1 LRFADFLSALLSA
14 TVVLIM
20 ALSHLIDLASE
31 RVGGSVMVAND
42 EFFAGRENL
51 VRAAAPVERDE
62 YVATGKWM
70 DGWETRR
77 RREPG
82 HDWCIIRLGL
92 RGLVRSLVVDTSFFR
107 GNYPE
112 ACLVEACDV
121 RGQPDVAE
129 LERAAWFEL
138 LPRSPLQG
146 DHANRFQI
154 ATDRPATHLRLRI
167 IPDGGVARLRALG
180 LVTPDWDMVDFTGE
194 LVDLAAIG
202 SGGRVLE
209 CSDMFFGDA
218 QNMLMP
224 GQARNMS
231 DGWETRRR
239 RGPGHDWAVVEL
251 GAVGRATRVELDTS
265 HFKGN
270 APGHFV
276 LEGCLAEGAS
286 ADTLRHDTAWWPIV
300 PRARLLPHT
309 RHLFQE
315 ELALSGP
322 LSHVRL
328 SIHPDGGVSRLRIWG
343 RTERS
348 HHLLVALARK
358 NALPPEELAGELAR
372 VCASPRWAERVAE
385 GAPYPDLASL
395 MIAGDRVWRKL
406 SREDWLA
413 AFAAHP
419 RIGERAAGAWSQ
431 REQSGV
437 SGAAPAVLTAL
448 ADGNRAYEARFGH
461 VFLIC
466 ATGRSADEMLA
477 ELERR
482 MASDPDTE
490 LDVAAEEQRKI
501 TRLRLVKWIA
511 GE

>member
-1 LRFADFLSALLSA
+1 
-14 TVVLIM
+14 M
-20 ALSHLIDLASE
+20 ALSQLIDLASE
-31 RVGGSVMVAND
+31 RVGGAVMAAND

-51 VRAAAPVERDE
+51 IAAAAPVERDE

-82 HDWCIIRLGL
+82 HDWCIVRLGL
-92 RGLVRSLVVDTSFFR
+92 RGVVRSAVVDTSFFR

-112 ACLVEACDV
+112 ACQVEACDV
-121 RGQPDVAE
+121 GGQPDVAE

-146 DHANRFQI
+146 DHRNVFPVAVER
-154 ATDRPATHLRLRI
+154 AVTHLRLRI
-167 IPDGGVARLRALG
+167 YPDGGVARLRALG
-180 LVTPDWDMVDFTGE
+180 QVAPSWDLVDFTGE
-194 LVDLAAIG
+194 LVDLAAIS
-202 SGGRVLE
+202 SGGRVVE

-224 GQARNMS
+224 GAARNMS

-239 RGPGHDWAVVEL
+239 RGPGHDWAIVQL

-270 APGHFV
+270 APGHFT

-286 ADTLRHDTAWWPIV
+286 ADALRQGGAWWPIL
-300 PRARLLPHT
+300 PRTRLLPHT
-309 RHLFQE
+309 RHLFQD

-328 SIHPDGGVSRLRIWG
+328 QIYPDGGVARLRIRG

-348 HHLLVALARK
+348 HRMLVALARK
-358 NALPPEELAGELAR
+358 NALSPSDLASELAR
-372 VCASPRWAERVAE
+372 ACASPRWAALVAE

-395 MIAGDRVWRKL
+395 MAAADRVWRKL

-419 RIGERAAGAWSQ
+419 RIGETGGGAWSQ
-431 REQSGV
+431 REQAGLSR
-437 SGAAPAVLTAL
+437 AAPAVLTAL
-448 ADGNRAYEARFGH
+448 ADGNRAYQARFGH
-461 VFLIC
+461 VYLVC
-466 ATGRSADEMLA
+466 ATGRSADDMLA
-477 ELERR
+477 DLERR
-482 MASDPDTE
+482 MANDPGTE
-490 LDVAAEEQRKI
+490 LQIAVEEQRKI
-501 TRLRLVKWIA
+501 TRLRLAKWVA